1 MGVGVVLIGAGV
13 GLETAEGLEMI
24 SEAGRGGSDR
34 PTLLTWP
41 VWALA
46 GREEVVGK
54 ADLL

>member
-1 MGVGVVLIGAGV
+1 M

-54 ADLL
+54 AGLL